1 MPNDCRISV
10 LGPVSVADRS
20 GVPTAVPGALARV
33 FLVALVLARG
43 QTLTTEALIDEL
55 WPEERPRGA
64 RAALQTLV
72 SRLRRSVADG
82 LVVSTSTGYA
92 LGGGDDG
99 DVDLLRAERA
109 AASDDAAAVRAA
121 LDAWR
126 GDPGSDVEGTAGEE
140 LAERAAAARR
150 ALRRRLAGLLLD
162 AGDTAEAAAV
172 WLAET
177 TADPFDEV
185 AVAGCMH
192 ALAAD
197 GRVTEALAVFAA
209 HRDRLVE
216 ELGADP
222 SAELVRLN
230 ADLLRRSVPTAG
242 AARRIGLR
250 AAPNAL
256 VGREADLA
264 AVTDLLAHHR
274 LVTVLGAGGLG
285 KTRLAQAVAAGLP
298 ATTAVVVCELAPLTD
313 ADDLLPA
320 LAALLGIA
328 EVRSARSIRDAV
340 ATDLRSRVVGVL
352 DDGPT
357 VLVLDNCE
365 HLVAGVARQTAE
377 LLAAAPSLR
386 VLATS
391 RAPLA
396 VAGEVVAPLAPLP
409 VAEDGAAVRLFTD
422 RARAARPGA
431 VLPVDAVRRIC
442 TRLDGSPLAIELAAA
457 RVRGMS
463 VEEVERRLDDRFALL
478 RGGDRS
484 APERHRT
491 LLAVIEW
498 SWRLLDPGAQELL
511 TRLALFPDGV
521 PVDAVQAV
529 APGGDDLVAFDDL
542 AELVEQS
549 LVQLVET
556 EGEPVRYRLLET
568 VREFGAARLTDR
580 GAIDEVRAAMT
591 SWGRG
596 FSAAR
601 NLFATSGPAQL
612 VAFRE
617 VRREAE
623 NLVTLLRWALR
634 DDDVPTVAH
643 VFAALAGYW
652 TFRGTHGEVV
662 AAAPDVVALLRD
674 RPVASD
680 ARAATVVS
688 LVLCGASAAFGD
700 LRTSARAIS
709 TLRRLRRTGTT
720 GLPVLDAETDLL
732 LSLGRPAEGTAL
744 LVRLREDRDPG
755 VACLA
760 HMLSAP
766 LAENA
771 GEPEAA
777 FRYARRAA
785 ELSAVTGD
793 AWTSGSAAVTLTQLH
808 AQGGRYAEA
817 LATAEAAREQLERFG
832 ADDDLYEI
840 SWTVGLASAATGD
853 LHRARTI
860 AEDLRLRPVT
870 LRGGPQDGAA
880 QVGVLALAID
890 AECARWAGDPDRAAA
905 AYTAAWDLLR
915 DPRTRAVH
923 WRLMAGAARIAAVD
937 EHERARDREHERE
950 QEPERDRGSGG
961 PDRAADAN
969 RSDGAATRLPAGERD
984 VARRLRT
991 GALVQLR
998 LRSAW
1003 LDMPVVGTAMLGLA
1017 IALLRDGRT
1026 ADAARCWAVATRVGT
1041 RQDYAVL
1048 AHARVRPLL
1057 VAGVGEQALAD
1068 AETTSSG
1075 WGPDEVVVRT
1085 RALLEELRVEG

>member
-1 MPNDCRISV
+1 MPNDCRINV

-20 GVPTAVPGALARV
+20 GVRTAVPGALARV

-109 AASDDAAAVRAA
+109 AVSDDPAAIRAA

-140 LAERAAAARR
+140 LAERAAAVRR

-172 WLAET
+172 WLAEA

-313 ADDLLPA
+313 ADDLLPT

-529 APGGDDLVAFDDL
+529 APGGDDLAAFDDL

-549 LVQLVET
+549 LVQLVEI

-580 GAIDEVRAAMT
+580 GAIDDVRAAMT

-674 RPVASD
+674 RPVAPD
-680 ARAATVVS
+680 ARGATVVS

-720 GLPVLDAETDLL
+720 GFPVLDAETDLL
-732 LSLGRPAEGTAL
+732 LSLGRPVEGSAL
-744 LVRLREDRDPG
+744 LARLREDRDPG

-937 EHERARDREHERE
+937 ECERARERGREREH
-950 QEPERDRGSGG
+950 EPERDRGSG
-961 PDRAADAN
+961 PDRAADAS
-969 RSDGAATRLPAGERD
+969 RSDGAGTRLPAGERD

-1003 LDMPVVGTAMLGLA
+1003 LDMPVVGTALLGLA

-1085 RALLEELRVEG
+1085 RALLEGLRVGR